1 MKTQVLFM
9 AFLALFLGL
18 SSCSSGSVQTQA
30 TGFAYEVVVVMDSNV
45 WKAEAGEMITGGGCH
60 ENHL

>member
-1 MKTQVLFM
+1 M

-45 WKAEAGEMITGGGCH
+45 WKAEAGEMIKADLAFCV
-60 ENHL
+60 